1 MNDLPGTPD
10 TVLDGNALAG
20 ALSEIF
26 ITDATAAIGQ
36 CANCLRTGPIAETQV
51 YANAPGLVARCPQC
65 DEVVVRLVRAPGRA
79 WLDLSGLH
87 CLQIAIPSP

>member
-1 MNDLPGTPD
+1 MTDMPDSED

-20 ALSEIF
+20 ALGEIF
-26 ITDATAAIGQ
+26 VADITAAIGQ
-36 CANCLRTGPIAETQV
+36 CANCLRTGPIAETHV
-51 YANAPGLVARCPQC
+51 YASAPGLVARCPQC

-87 CLQIAIPSP
+87 CLQIVIP